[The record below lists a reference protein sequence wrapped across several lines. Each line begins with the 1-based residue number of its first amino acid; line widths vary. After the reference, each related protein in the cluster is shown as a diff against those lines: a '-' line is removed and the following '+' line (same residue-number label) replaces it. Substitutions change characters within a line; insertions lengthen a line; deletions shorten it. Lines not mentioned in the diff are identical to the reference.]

1 MKITLNNP
9 LLIVALFLFFHLGFD
24 NSIYILTTITNYI
37 LDYCRLTFRLLL
49 DYSRQIS
56 IRILIKRVSMPL
68 PHKATLDQRKRHTRH
83 WQTDKHAF
91 LRSAL
96 LQMPTFHIQ
105 WHATAPNNQWRRWS
119 IKDETD

>member
-68 PHKATLDQRKRHTRH
+68 
-83 WQTDKHAF
+83 
-91 LRSAL
+91 
-96 LQMPTFHIQ
+96 
-105 WHATAPNNQWRRWS
+105 AP
-119 IKDETD
+119 